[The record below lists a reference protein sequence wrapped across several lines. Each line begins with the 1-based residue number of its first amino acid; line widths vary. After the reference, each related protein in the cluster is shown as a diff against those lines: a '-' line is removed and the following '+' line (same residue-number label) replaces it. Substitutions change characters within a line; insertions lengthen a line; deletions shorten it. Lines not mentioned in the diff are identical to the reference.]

1 MMHFSIGLSRLHS
14 WKVSFF
20 LLFSTVLLVDEVIP
34 TDFVAMGF
42 SGLPIAS
49 QTDQTPNIFVAQDG
63 WTTTK

>member
-1 MMHFSIGLSRLHS
+1 MMHFSTSLSKHT

-34 TDFVAMGF
+34 TDFVAVGF

-49 QTDQTPNIFVAQDG
+49 QTDRASNIFVAKDG
-63 WTTTK
+63 WTATK